1 MKINGIKFEKMDDG
15 KFYGY
20 DKMTDFSLCVE
31 KVRGK
36 WAVLRESRESHDVWT
51 DYYKVIDLSADV
63 CFPCKDKQEAFAK
76 FADFVKNGAPYER
89 RAQGGATIGEL
100 IAARRC

>member
-1 MKINGIKFEKMDDG
+1 MKIDGIELKKRADG

-20 DKMTDFSLCVE
+20 DKVLNLSLCVE

-36 WAVLRESRESHDVWT
+36 WAVLRESYERHDEWT
-51 DYYKVIDLSADV
+51 DYYKVVDLSIDV
-63 CFPCKDKQEAFAK
+63 LFPCKDKNEAFTK

-89 RAQGGATIGEL
+89 RVQGGATIGEL
-100 IAARRC
+100 IAARRW